1 MNERLK
7 DPGNRFTTRRK
18 YVVRIEESYRRLF
31 HNAYVLQTYT
41 MSIREEN
48 EPSPHEKQSQVS

>member
-7 DPGNRFTTRRK
+7 DPGKWFTTCRK
-18 YVVRIEESYRRLF
+18 CVVRIEESYRRLF
-31 HNAYVLQTYT
+31 HNAYVLQTHT